1 MRKFLASLAL
11 SCAFVAALS
20 VAASACE
27 WQKQAAASTSDA
39 AAQTAQQPPASAD
52 N

>member
-1 MRKFLASLAL
+1 MRKVLASLAL

-27 WQKQAAASTSDA
+27 WEKQTQASTSDT
-39 AAQTAQQPPASAD
+39 AAQTAQQQPASAE